1 MGNNLN
7 NDKLSDDRLSN
18 DRLSNDRLSNDKLNN
33 DKFNND
39 RANDD
44 KLGKLRIDISLFKS
58 IDAFH
63 DFIKEILTLSP
74 HYGKN
79 LDALWDE
86 LSVRNEP
93 VKLVFYNC
101 NQVDETLSAYLPKL
115 KALFEALHLDNEGVE
130 AKFIDELVI

>member
-7 NDKLSDDRLSN
+7 NDKLSDDQTSDEKLS
-18 DRLSNDRLSNDKLNN
+18 
-33 DKFNND
+33 
-39 RANDD
+39 
-44 KLGKLRIDISLFKS
+44 KLRIDISLFKS
-58 IDAFH
+58 VDAFH
-63 DFIKEILTLSP
+63 DFIKEILSLSP
-74 HYGKN
+74 YYGKN

>member
-7 NDKLSDDRLSN
+7 NDKLSE

-33 DKFNND
+33 D
-39 RANDD
+39 RTNDD
-44 KLGKLRIDISLFKS
+44 KLSKLRIDISLFKS
-58 IDAFH
+58 VDAFH
-63 DFIKEILTLSP
+63 DFIKEILSLSP

-101 NQVDETLSAYLPKL
+101 NQVDETLSAYLSKL
-115 KALFEALHLDNEGVE
+115 KALFEELHLDNEGVE
-130 AKFIDELVI
+130 AEFIDELVI

>member
-1 MGNNLN
+1 MGDNLN

-18 DRLSNDRLSNDKLNN
+18 NKLNNDKLNN
-33 DKFNND
+33 D
-39 RANDD
+39 RTSDD
-44 KLGKLRIDISLFKS
+44 KLSKLRIDISLFKS
-58 IDAFH
+58 VDAFH
-63 DFIKEILTLSP
+63 DFIKEILSLSP
-74 HYGKN
+74 YYGKN

-115 KALFEALHLDNEGVE
+115 KALFEELHLDNEGVE
-130 AKFIDELVI
+130 AEFIDELVI